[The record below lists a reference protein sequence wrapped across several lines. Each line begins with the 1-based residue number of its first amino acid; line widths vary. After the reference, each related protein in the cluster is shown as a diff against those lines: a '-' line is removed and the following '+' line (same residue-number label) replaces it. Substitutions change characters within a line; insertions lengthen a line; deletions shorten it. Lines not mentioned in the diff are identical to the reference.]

1 MAAKRYLC
9 RMKRF
14 AIALIAVGILAV
26 PATASARSV
35 DWVGTHGTP
44 GVYDFFGIPF
54 ETLQLR
60 TSGGKVWIK
69 TLQVVLACTDSSD
82 GSVNPVAFTIYNSAV
97 RPALSRNKFVINLS
111 ALSTGR
117 LAAVRVKGTL
127 GSNGRGSARVRL
139 LGNSTDP
146 NTGERLEECERE
158 VTIAVR
164 RGPR

>member
-1 MAAKRYLC
+1 
-9 RMKRF
+9 MKRLLL
-14 AIALIAVGILAV
+14 ALAV
-26 PATASARSV
+26 VGLLVVPASASARSV

-44 GVYDFFGIPF
+44 GVYDFVGIPF

-60 TSGGKVWIK
+60 TSGGRVWIK
-69 TLQVVLACTDSSD
+69 TLQAVLACTDSSD
-82 GSVNPVAFTIYNSAV
+82 GSVRPVAFTIRNSGV
-97 RPALSRNKFVINLS
+97 RDRISRNRFVIDLS
-111 ALSTGR
+111 ARSTGR
-117 LAAVRVKGTL
+117 LAAVRIRGTL
-127 GSNGRGSARVRL
+127 GSNGRGSARIRL

>member
-1 MAAKRYLC
+1 
-9 RMKRF
+9 MKRSLL
-14 AIALIAVGILAV
+14 ALAV
-26 PATASARSV
+26 VGLLVVPASASARSV

-44 GVYDFFGIPF
+44 GVYDFVGIPF

-60 TSGGKVWIK
+60 TSGGRVWVK

-82 GSVNPVAFTIYNSAV
+82 GMVRPVAFTIYNSAV
-97 RPALSRNKFVINLS
+97 RDRISRNRFVIDLS
-111 ALSTGR
+111 ARSTGR
-117 LAAVRVKGTL
+117 RAAVRIRGTL

-146 NTGERLEECERE
+146 ATGERLEDCERS

>member
-1 MAAKRYLC
+1 
-9 RMKRF
+9 MKRF
-14 AIALIAVGILAV
+14 AIALVAVGILAV
-26 PATASARSV
+26 PTSASARSV

-82 GSVNPVAFTIYNSAV
+82 GRVNPVAFTIYNSAV

-117 LAAVRVKGTL
+117 LAAVRIKGTL
-127 GSNGRGSARVRL
+127 GSNGRGSARISLV
-139 LGNSTDP
+139 GNSTDP
-146 NTGERLEECERE
+146 NTGEGLEECERE

>member
-1 MAAKRYLC
+1 
-9 RMKRF
+9 MKRF
-14 AIALIAVGILAV
+14 AIALVAVGILAV
-26 PATASARSV
+26 PTAASARSV
-35 DWVGTHGTP
+35 DWAGTRT
-44 GVYDFFGIPF
+44 I

-69 TLQVVLACTDSSD
+69 TLQAVLACTDTSD
-82 GSVNPVAFTIYNSAV
+82 GIVSPVAFTIRNSAV
-97 RPALSRNKFVINLS
+97 RDRISRNRFVIDLS
-111 ALSTGR
+111 ARSTGR
-117 LAAVRVKGTL
+117 LVAVHIRGTL
-127 GSNGRGSARVRL
+127 GSNGRGSARIRL

>member
-1 MAAKRYLC
+1 
-9 RMKRF
+9 MKRSLL
-14 AIALIAVGILAV
+14 ALAV
-26 PATASARSV
+26 VGLLVVPASASARSV
-35 DWVGTHGTP
+35 DWAGTHGTP
-44 GVYDFFGIPF
+44 GVYDFVGIPF

-69 TLQVVLACTDSSD
+69 TLQAVLACTDSSD
-82 GSVNPVAFTIYNSAV
+82 GIVSPVAFTIRNSAV
-97 RPALSRNKFVINLS
+97 RDRISRNRFAIDLS
-111 ALSTGR
+111 ARSTGR
-117 LAAVRVKGTL
+117 LAAVRIRGTL
-127 GSNGRGSARVRL
+127 GSNGRGSARIRL